1 MIQQKN
7 YDEFT
12 KLMAKVADLSFAG
25 SVLSWDQETYMPK
38 KGGEFRARQIATL
51 QTMAHE
57 LFVSDQT
64 GKLIEAA
71 LGEELTEDQRVN
83 LMLVHRD
90 YQKKKRYP
98 VVFVEEMANATARGF
113 NFWHE
118 ARTKNDFNVFAPLLE
133 KIIDLKI
140 QEAKII
146 GFESH
151 PYDALMDDYEP
162 GLTIA
167 KMDEVFD
174 DVKKDLFPFM
184 KQVIAKQKPRA
195 DFIYRTFEKDKQWEF
210 SEKIIRKMGY
220 DFDGGRGDFAPH
232 PFCTTFGPGD
242 VRITI
247 RASEN
252 HYNEMFF
259 AATHEAGHALYE
271 QGLPMKEHYGLPM
284 GSALSMAFHESQSRF
299 WENNITRSKPF
310 WIGHFPDLQK
320 EFPKSLGDV
329 TAEEFYR
336 GVNLVEPS
344 LIRVEADELT
354 YHAHI
359 FIRYQI
365 EKLLIEGSIKV
376 REVPKV
382 WNDLYEEILGIRPSS
397 DAEGCLQDVHWSFGG
412 IGYFPTYSLGS
423 FYAAQLKAAMIRSI
437 PDLDQQVENGNLEP
451 ALKWLR
457 ENVHGHGRKYNSEEI
472 LTRVS
477 GSGLKFSYF
486 MDYVRSKYGE
496 IYGI

>member
-1 MIQQKN
+1 MSSMN
-7 YDEFT
+7 YERF
-12 KLMAKVADLSFAG
+12 KKQISKVTDLTNAG
-25 SVLSWDQETYMPK
+25 AVLAWDQETYMPK
-38 KGGEFRARQIATL
+38 KGGEFRAQQIATL
-51 QTMAHE
+51 QTMSHE
-57 LFVSDQT
+57 YFVSEET
-64 GKLIEAA
+64 GKLIEEA
-71 LGEELTEDQRVN
+71 LKEDLSEEQRINLLLVRKDYEKKKKYPASFVEELT
-83 LMLVHRD
+83 
-90 YQKKKRYP
+90 K
-98 VVFVEEMANATARGF
+98 ATASGF

-118 ARTKNDFNVFAPLLE
+118 ARTKNDFSIFSPLLQKIVELKRKEAEFIGYE
-133 KIIDLKI
+133 K
-140 QEAKII
+140 
-146 GFESH
+146 H
-151 PYDALMDDYEP
+151 PYNALMDDYEP
-162 GLTIA
+162 GLTVD
-167 KMDEVFD
+167 KMDEVFNA
-174 DVKKDLFPFM
+174 VKNELFPFL
-184 KQVIAKQKPRA
+184 KQVLSKKKVRS
-195 DFIYRTFEKDKQWEF
+195 DFIYRKFDRKKQWEF
-210 SEKIIRKMGY
+210 SEKIVRKMGY
-220 DFDGGRGDFAPH
+220 DFDAGRADYAPH
-232 PFCTTFGPGD
+232 PFCTTFSPGD

-310 WIGHFPDLQK
+310 WLGHFSELKK
-320 EFPKSLGDV
+320 EFQDSLGDV
-329 TAEEFYR
+329 TAEEFYQ

-359 FIRYQI
+359 YIRYII
-365 EKLLIEGSIKV
+365 EKSLIEGTLQVKD
-376 REVPKV
+376 VPAF
-382 WNDLYEEILGIRPSS
+382 WNQCYEEYLGIRPKN

-423 FYAAQLKAAMIRSI
+423 FYAAQLKDAMRKSI
-437 PDLDQQVENGNLEP
+437 PDLDQLVEKGNFTP

-457 ENVHGHGRKYNSEEI
+457 ENIHVHGRKYNSEEI

-486 MDYVRSKYGE
+486 MDYARKKYGE

>member
-1 MIQQKN
+1 MIKQKK

-12 KLMAKVADLSFAG
+12 KLMAKVADLSAAG
-25 SVLSWDQETYMPK
+25 SVLAWDQETYMPK
-38 KGGEFRARQIATL
+38 KGGEFRARQIAIL

-57 LFVSDQT
+57 LFVSDET
-64 GKLIEAA
+64 GKLIKAA
-71 LGEELTEDQRVN
+71 MTEDLSEDQKVN
-83 LMLVHRD
+83 LLMVQKD
-90 YQKKKRYP
+90 YEKKKKYP
-98 VVFVEEMANATARGF
+98 IAFVEEMANATASGF

-118 ARTKNDFNVFAPLLE
+118 ARTKNDFSLFAPLLE
-133 KIIDLKI
+133 KIVELKR
-140 QEAKII
+140 QEARIV
-146 GFESH
+146 GFVNH

-167 KMDEVFD
+167 RMEEVFNE
-174 DVKKDLFPFM
+174 VKRDLFPFM
-184 KQVIAKQKPRA
+184 KQVIAKHKLRA
-195 DFIYRTFEKDKQWEF
+195 DFIYRKFEKDQQWKF

-242 VRITI
+242 VRITL

-252 HYNEMFF
+252 HFNELFF
-259 AATHEAGHALYE
+259 SATHEVGHALYE

-299 WENNITRSKPF
+299 WENNITRSYSF
-310 WIGHFPDLQK
+310 WKGEFAELQK
-320 EFPKSLGDV
+320 LFPESLSDV
-329 TAEEFYR
+329 SAVEFYR

-359 FIRYQI
+359 YIRYQI
-365 EKLLIEGSIKV
+365 EKSLIEGAIEVKD
-376 REVPKV
+376 VPKV
-382 WNDLYEEILGIRPSS
+382 WNDLYEEILGIRPST

-423 FYAAQLKAAMIRSI
+423 FYAAQLKATILKSI
-437 PDLDQQVENGNLEP
+437 PDLEQQIEKGNFEP
-451 ALKWLR
+451 ALNWLR
-457 ENVHGHGRKYNSEEI
+457 ENIHAHGRKFNSEET
-472 LTRVS
+472 LKRVS

-486 MDYVRSKYGE
+486 MEYVRSKYGE